1 MLHLLWILLGALGI
15 AAVALGAYGSHGAAF
30 ADDYARELFE
40 IALGFH
46 FFHLAPLGL
55 AALIGSLKP
64 AAAWRA
70 GFAALALLAGLTLF
84 SGSLYLRALAIN
96 VPGLATIDLPLAP
109 AGGFALMA
117 GWAGLAWAGLG
128 CLKRT

>member
-1 MLHLLWILLGALGI
+1 MRTLWILLGLLGI

-30 ADDYARELFE
+30 ADDYAQGIFE
-40 IALGFH
+40 IALRYH

-64 AAAWRA
+64 EAAWRA
-70 GFAALALLAGLTLF
+70 GFAALLLLAGTLLF
-84 SGSLYLRALAIN
+84 SGSLYLRALD
-96 VPGLATIDLPLAP
+96 LATIDLPLAP

-117 GWAGLAWAGLG
+117 GWAALAWAGLG
-128 CLKRT
+128 SLAKA